1 MLMEC
6 MVKPNA
12 RPVEYRVD
20 ARNRSETKGNENMHV
35 VIQHQITDPVK
46 WDQGV
51 KNIMSMIEQHRLP
64 RGLKPLQ
71 YLPSVD
77 GRNAV
82 CLWEGESLRAVK
94 EFSERETAGS
104 RNEYFEV
111 KEQAAIG
118 LPKAEELARAA

>member
-1 MLMEC
+1 M
-6 MVKPNA
+6 
-12 RPVEYRVD
+12 
-20 ARNRSETKGNENMHV
+20 KGNEIMHV
-35 VIQHQITDPVK
+35 VIQHQISDPAK
-46 WDQGV
+46 WDRGV

-64 RGLKPLQ
+64 SGIKPLQ

-82 CLWEGESLRAVK
+82 CLWEAGSLRALR
-94 EFSERETAGS
+94 EFTERETGGA

-111 KEQAAIG
+111 KDEAAIG